1 MAPPTQDALLKLR
14 EDFRKQQGLSGLAGS
29 AIEDVMR
36 EQAARDEELRAEYE
50 AGKGRRVPEN
60 WMTALAA
67 RARGQAGSFGEA
79 VAKQDQQQ
87 RKEDL
92 EFRKLMMASAAKR
105 DEMKVAVQNMREAV
119 ADGNFKELR
128 KEEEKYRDA
137 KLARDKIDAD
147 ISQSLTTGSRQ
158 MLSEERQRRENAAS
172 RALQREDMLQRS
184 REGLLANINRDIALK
199 AEELRQKEIDK
210 HPESFA
216 IKIGSMPGA
225 TAEERAKAQQVIADV
240 DARIKNQMAP
250 LEQQRRQVMSQL
262 GYLDMNQWG
271 KMSVK

>member
-1 MAPPTQDALLKLR
+1 MTPPTQDAILKLR

-92 EFRKLMMASAAKR
+92 EFRRLMMASAAKR
-105 DEMKVAVQNMREAV
+105 DEMKIAVQNMREAV

-184 REGLLANINRDIALK
+184 REGLLANINRDIGIKMTELK
-199 AEELRQKEIDK
+199 HKLEKEHPGAMILKLAEMGGASPEDMEKARQIRAEIDY
-210 HPESFA
+210 
-216 IKIGSMPGA
+216 
-225 TAEERAKAQQVIADV
+225 TVAKQV
-240 DARIKNQMAP
+240 AP